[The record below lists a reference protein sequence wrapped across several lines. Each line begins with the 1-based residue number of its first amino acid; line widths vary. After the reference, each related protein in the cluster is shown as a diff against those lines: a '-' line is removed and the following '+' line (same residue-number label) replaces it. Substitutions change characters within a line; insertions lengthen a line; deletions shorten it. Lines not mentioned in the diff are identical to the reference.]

1 MDVNKSSFSSLPFTK
16 LFQHYTSGSG
26 SILSFFETDPGDKD
40 DILRFIDS
48 FEFEG
53 DRNVTK
59 SLLEEF
65 NSAHLESKTT
75 RSQINKFEDEQCL
88 TVVTGQQVT
97 LFGGPLY
104 TIYKTLTA
112 IIYANRLERI
122 TGRPVVPIF
131 WLADEDHDLEE
142 VSTIKLPDDENL
154 RNISYE
160 MPQFD
165 HAPPAATLP
174 LGDKIDSSLELL
186 KSELIDTDFSAE
198 LHKLIENCYG
208 SERTFGEAFG
218 DLMMSLFG
226 EYGLLIAGSCSD
238 RAKKA
243 VKEILKTSITRS
255 DDISIALDNTTYSLK
270 EDGYHDQVQVQPS
283 NLFYLTESGNR
294 IKIQYV
300 DDTWSIPD
308 KRWSTSQLEDEI
320 ESNPERFSPNVFLRP
335 ICQDQLLPV
344 AAYVGG
350 PGEIAYYAQMKAF
363 YDVFD
368 HKMPVILPRF
378 SITIFESAI
387 DRILEK
393 LPFDWPHY
401 RERIEDLEKE
411 FVESSESVNI
421 EKIFGIWRSQIDELS
436 RAKREEIGEIDP
448 SLKGS
453 VGKAKAAYFSELD
466 KLKGK
471 VYRSVK
477 DQEQV
482 QLDRIRRIKHNLFPN
497 NNLQEREIAFVYFMN
512 KYGTDIWTNLLSAL
526 KDKEPFDHFTLHL

>member
-1 MDVNKSSFSSLPFTK
+1 
-16 LFQHYTSGSG
+16 
-26 SILSFFETDPGDKD
+26 
-40 DILRFIDS
+40 
-48 FEFEG
+48 
-53 DRNVTK
+53 
-59 SLLEEF
+59 
-65 NSAHLESKTT
+65 
-75 RSQINKFEDEQCL
+75 
-88 TVVTGQQVT
+88 
-97 LFGGPLY
+97 
-104 TIYKTLTA
+104 
-112 IIYANRLERI
+112 
-122 TGRPVVPIF
+122 
-131 WLADEDHDLEE
+131 
-142 VSTIKLPDDENL
+142 
-154 RNISYE
+154 
-160 MPQFD
+160 
-165 HAPPAATLP
+165 
-174 LGDKIDSSLELL
+174 
-186 KSELIDTDFSAE
+186 
-198 LHKLIENCYG
+198 
-208 SERTFGEAFG
+208 
-218 DLMMSLFG
+218 
-226 EYGLLIAGSCSD
+226 
-238 RAKKA
+238 
-243 VKEILKTSITRS
+243 
-255 DDISIALDNTTYSLK
+255 
-270 EDGYHDQVQVQPS
+270 
-283 NLFYLTESGNR
+283 
-294 IKIQYV
+294 V

-393 LPFDWPHY
+393 LPFDWSHY

-411 FVESSESVNI
+411 FVEASESVNI

-512 KYGTDIWTNLLSAL
+512 KYGTDIWGNLLSEL
-526 KDKEPFDHFTLHL
+526 KDEEPFDHFTLHL